1 MKEPIRRRTFGQVLA
16 TAAGAMG
23 LSGDD
28 EQGRA
33 VGQEGVE
40 PQEAISVGSI
50 EEAVNV
56 ADVRQL
62 ARKKLPKATFE
73 YIDTGSADQYTLRD
87 NLASLQRIK
96 VLPPLLTGV
105 RKADLSVSVLGQK
118 IALPIMLA
126 PVAAQRMYHPDGGLA
141 AARAAATMGTVY
153 AMSGSVGNSVEEIAQ
168 ASKGPKWFQLYVP

>member
-40 PQEAISVGSI
+40 PQEAISVGSS

-73 YIDTGSADQYTLRD
+73 YIDTCLLYTSPSPRD
-87 NLASLQRIK
+87 
-96 VLPPLLTGV
+96 
-105 RKADLSVSVLGQK
+105 
-118 IALPIMLA
+118 
-126 PVAAQRMYHPDGGLA
+126 
-141 AARAAATMGTVY
+141 
-153 AMSGSVGNSVEEIAQ
+153 
-168 ASKGPKWFQLYVP
+168 